1 MRRRIGRRTVTWAP
15 GDGFE
20 EPCWHLAA
28 LQVSQLWEVTRGE
41 GVVVAILD
49 GGVDDV
55 TGLRGERIQHL
66 DHGGNPIAPGDDSQG
81 HGTACA
87 SLAASNHKHAP
98 GVAPRAGLLSINVAG
113 ISGHPLLYK
122 VESGLRVALE
132 RADIISCSFV
142 MPEAS
147 PRVEEAVREALAL
160 GRVVVGAAGNEE
172 SLVSAFPENVPEVI
186 SVAALSRDR
195 RPLAGGRFGPFID
208 IAAPGE
214 DLKVITSHGLKSW
227 RGATSG
233 ATALVS
239 GVCALVLSA
248 AKKQGLD
255 VAEVGRSLAQHLMTT
270 ATDLGEAGLDSQ
282 TGAGLIN
289 PPMLLELVLSQL
301 GVS

>member
-1 MRRRIGRRTVTWAP
+1 MGRKRVTWAP
-15 GDGFE
+15 SDGFE
-20 EPCWHLAA
+20 EPFWHLAA
-28 LQVSQLWEVTRGE
+28 LHISELWAVTRGE
-41 GVVVAILD
+41 GVVIAVLD

-55 TGLRGERIQHL
+55 TGLRGERVQHL
-66 DHGGNPIAPGDDSQG
+66 DHEGNSIAPGDDSQG

-113 ISGHPLLYK
+113 MNGHPLLHK
-122 VESGLRVALE
+122 VEAGLRVALE

-147 PRVEEAVREALAL
+147 PLVEEAVREALAL
-160 GRVVVGAAGNEE
+160 GRLVVGAAGNEE

-186 SVAALSRDR
+186 SVAALSRDKT
-195 RPLAGGRFGPFID
+195 PLAGGRFGPFID

-248 AKKQGLD
+248 AKKQGLEM
-255 VAEVGRSLAQHLMTT
+255 AEAGRSLAEHLTAT
-270 ATDLGEAGLDSQ
+270 ATDLGEEGLDSH